1 MNRLCPQAAPVAVS
15 ALAAA
20 LYEQLDPAEVGV
32 VASVLVHLGESL
44 GLIAAVRNAE
54 CGGAAES
61 AAVRAGESL

>member
-1 MNRLCPQAAPVAVS
+1 MNRLCPEAVPAAVS

-20 LYEQLDPAEVGV
+20 LYEQLDPSEVGV

-44 GLIAAVRNAE
+44 GLIAAVRNAQ
-54 CGGAAES
+54 CGGAEES